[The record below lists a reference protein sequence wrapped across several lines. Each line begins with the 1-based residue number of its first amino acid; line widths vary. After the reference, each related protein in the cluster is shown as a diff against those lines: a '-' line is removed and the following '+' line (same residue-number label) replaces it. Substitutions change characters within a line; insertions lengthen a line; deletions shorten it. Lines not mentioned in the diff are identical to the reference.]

1 MQTLSNNIQ
10 FAVVREDPTIEEKIA
25 LHHKAK
31 ELLLIG
37 SGGCTLFHLVNQIP
51 GIHLTVVEPN
61 PAQIDLIEKKRFHLQ
76 SSSRD
81 LSLFSVGN
89 KLPES
94 LNNCG
99 NFESL
104 FRQFR
109 LFLYEFVMPEN
120 NWIELFTKNQKA
132 DQIFTH
138 KYWPV
143 AFDLF
148 FHDSL
153 LRTMFGEAAIQH
165 APKDSYAVY
174 FRQVLERGLSQ
185 ANKNKNYFLHHIF
198 LGQYLPNCYP
208 EYLKHPLESSPW
220 SYVRGFIQD
229 VKSFSGFDL
238 ITLSNIFD
246 WCAEDEVVA
255 IASRIA
261 SEAKP
266 GCVVMFRQLNNAK
279 SFRNHFKGFE
289 FSDTTDLVNND
300 RSLFY
305 SRIEVGVKK

>member
-1 MQTLSNNIQ
+1 MRTLNNNIQ

-25 LHHKAK
+25 RQYAAK
-31 ELLLIG
+31 NLLLIG
-37 SGGCTLFHLVNQIP
+37 SGGCTLFHLINQIP
-51 GIHLTVVEPN
+51 EIHLTVVEPN
-61 PAQIDLIEKKRFHLQ
+61 PAQIDLIEKKRSQLEVATP
-76 SSSRD
+76 D
-81 LSLFSVGN
+81 LRLFSVDN
-89 KLPES
+89 KSQES

-120 NWIELFTKNQKA
+120 SWVEFFTKNENPEA
-132 DQIFTH
+132 ILTH

-148 FHDSL
+148 FHDSI
-153 LRTMFGEAAIQH
+153 LRSMFGEAAIQH
-165 APKDSYAVY
+165 APKDSYSVY
-174 FRQVLERGLSQ
+174 FRSVLERGLRQ
-185 ANKNKNYFLHHIF
+185 ENKNKNYFLHHIF
-198 LGQYLPNCYP
+198 LGRYLPDCYP
-208 EYLKHPLESSPW
+208 DYLKHTLRPASW

-229 VKSFSGFDL
+229 VKTFSGYDL

-246 WCAEDEVVA
+246 WSAEDEVATVA
-255 IASRIA
+255 NRIA
-261 SEAKP
+261 TEAKP

-279 SFRNHFKGFE
+279 SFRNYFKDFD
-289 FSDTTDLVNND
+289 FADTTELVNND